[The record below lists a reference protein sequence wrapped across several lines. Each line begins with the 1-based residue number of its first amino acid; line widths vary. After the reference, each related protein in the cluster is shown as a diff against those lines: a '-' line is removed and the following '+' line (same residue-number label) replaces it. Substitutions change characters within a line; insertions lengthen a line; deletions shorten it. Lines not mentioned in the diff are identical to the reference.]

1 MRRAPF
7 WTAPNLLTLSRLPMG
22 GLAWLDAGNPAFIL
36 PLMALAGLT
45 DVLDGWLERRL
56 RKRRGIPEDA
66 KTAGAWLD
74 PLCDKAFVLSVVAA
88 IAAARQLP
96 LWLLTLLAAREIL
109 QLPQLVLYLAW
120 PGLRARLRYDFRAA
134 VLGKVTTTAQFLAVG
149 AILFGHPSQLPLA
162 VACAALG
169 TASVVVYLRRA
180 LRSSRPARTGG
191 HQ

>member
-1 MRRAPF
+1 MSRAPF
-7 WTAPNLLTLSRLPMG
+7 WTGPNLLTLSRLPMA

-56 RKRRGIPEDA
+56 RRRHGTPPDA

-74 PLCDKAFVLSVVAA
+74 PVCDKAFVLSVTAA
-88 IAAARQLP
+88 IAFARRPP
-96 LWLLTLLAAREIL
+96 LWLLALVATREIL
-109 QLPQLVLYLAW
+109 QLPQLLIFLAS
-120 PGLRARLRYDFRAA
+120 PALRARLRYDFTASL
-134 VLGKVTTTAQFLAVG
+134 LGKATTTAQFFAVG
-149 AILFGHPSQLPLA
+149 AILLDHGAQVLLA

-169 TASVVVYLRRA
+169 TASAVLYFRRA